1 MHSSLE
7 DKRRLIE
14 DLELLDYAITK
25 RIKINSR
32 IYTPKGS
39 KLNHNILT
47 KRRKISKPLTIIQKH
62 ETKRLFD
69 KYNDTRLKLLELLN
83 DERNEIVDENVF
95 KRKEYAIG
103 NFNEFFKVCENLLE
117 SENKTNESSI
127 TKDYEVYDIFSCN
140 ENYNDIKEKIDS
152 LEDPNNLI
160 KDFSM
165 TKKESKKL
173 GLLEKLRIL
182 SLYTADIKLSS
193 IFTIDEVFGSQLDLK
208 KSYNKW
214 LSLPR
219 YKSLSI
225 DNLPTYKNYIKN
237 LITRDETIKI
247 DSIEYNSYLT
257 ELYQYLKEF
266 INKIQPFDQNNDE
279 NNNEKNFEFKHKEF
293 FCLYCNKQFS
303 KDSVFK
309 SHLNGK
315 KHIKSFERNKEIL
328 KIESEISYFIQ
339 FNLKTQYEKTINELT
354 RIELLTVRER
364 EIEKRDFKPDENIE
378 KASIYQF
385 FGSNFKLIN
394 KIVETFDDD
403 NDDSGFDGDKN
414 SNNKNQNDTAIG
426 NGIGDDGYED
436 DEDDDE
442 DDEDNEKLYNP
453 LNLPL
458 GSDGRPIPF
467 WLWKLKGLG
476 HEFKCEICDNAI
488 FKGRSVF
495 NKHFKESVHL
505 EKLKK
510 LGVHDNFIIFKDLS
524 KKKDVLDLLETLQK
538 KYREQIQYFDN
549 TEQVEDDEGNI
560 MNKKVYQQLQKQGLL

>member
-1 MHSSLE
+1 MHSLLE
-7 DKRRLIE
+7 EKRGLIE

-25 RIKINSR
+25 RIKINPR
-32 IYTPKGS
+32 IYTPKDS

-62 ETKRLFD
+62 ESKRFLD
-69 KYNDTRLKLLELLN
+69 KYNDTRLKLLDLLN
-83 DERNEIVDENVF
+83 DERNEIADENVF
-95 KRKEYAIG
+95 KREEYGRG
-103 NFNEFFKVCENLLE
+103 NFAEFFKICEDLLE
-117 SENKTNESSI
+117 SENKINESPI

-140 ENYNDIKEKIDS
+140 KNYNDLKEKINN
-152 LEDPNNLI
+152 LEDSNNLI

-173 GLLEKLRIL
+173 GLLEKHRIL
-182 SLYTADIKLSS
+182 SLYTTDIKLSS
-193 IFTIDEVFGSQLDLK
+193 IFTTDEVFGSQLDLK
-208 KSYNKW
+208 KFYNKW

-225 DNLPTYKNYIKN
+225 DNLPTYKKYLKE
-237 LITRDETIKI
+237 LITRDGTIKI
-247 DSIEYNSYLT
+247 DSIEYNSYLI
-257 ELYQYLKEF
+257 ELNQYLEEF
-266 INKIQPFDQNNDE
+266 IHKIQPFDEIDDE
-279 NNNEKNFEFKHKEF
+279 NNNGNNDKNDFKFKHEDF
-293 FCLYCNKQFS
+293 FCLSCNKQFS

-315 KHIKSFERNKEIL
+315 KHIKSVEKNNQIL
-328 KIESEISYFIQ
+328 KNESKISYLIQ
-339 FNLKTQYEKTINELT
+339 FNLKFQYEKTINELD

-364 EIEKRDFKPDENIE
+364 EIEKRDYKPDENIE
-378 KASIYQF
+378 NASIYQF

-394 KIVETFDDD
+394 KIVERFDDD
-403 NDDSGFDGDKN
+403 EIDGNDGDGID
-414 SNNKNQNDTAIG
+414 QHDIG
-426 NGIGDDGYED
+426 NGVEDDDDEE
-436 DEDDDE
+436 DEDDD
-442 DDEDNEKLYNP
+442 DEKLYNP

-476 HEFKCEICDNAI
+476 HEFKCEICDNAV
-488 FKGRSVF
+488 FKGRSAF

-510 LGVHDNFIIFKDLS
+510 MGVHDNFIIFKDLS
-524 KKKDVLDLLETLQK
+524 KKKDVLDLLDTLQK
-538 KYREQIQYFDN
+538 KYREQIQYVDN

-560 MNKKVYQQLQKQGLL
+560 MNKKVYEQLQKQGLL